1 MRLGRAQDQLSAPA
15 MSSRYAFSIIGSLL
29 IAGCA
34 ASYGPAALRPG
45 DSVDAA
51 VRQLGEPTGR
61 YARADGGSRL
71 EFARGPL
78 GRHTYMLDFDGQQM
92 LVKWQ
97 QVLDDAHF
105 AAIQP
110 GMSAQELLSELGHPS
125 QTWDVRYHGQTV
137 WSYRYAN
144 NDCLWFSVGVSPAGR
159 VEDTG
164 FGNDPR
170 CQRRE
175 KR

>member
-1 MRLGRAQDQLSAPA
+1 
-15 MSSRYAFSIIGSLL
+15 MSSRCVLAIVTSLL
-29 IAGCA
+29 IGGCA
-34 ASYGPAALRPG
+34 ASYSPAGLKTG

-61 YARADGGSRL
+61 YPRADGGSRL

-78 GRHTYMLDFDGQQM
+78 GKHTYMLDFDARSN
-92 LVKWQ
+92 LVGWQ

-105 AAIQP
+105 AAVRP
-110 GMSAQELLSELGHPS
+110 GMPSQELLSELGHPS
-125 QTWDVRYHGQTV
+125 ETWGVRYHGQTV

-144 NDCLWFSVGVSPAGR
+144 NDCLWFSVGVSPVGV
-159 VEDTG
+159 VEDSG

>member
-1 MRLGRAQDQLSAPA
+1 MF
-15 MSSRYAFSIIGSLL
+15 SRYVCSIVTSLL
-29 IAGCA
+29 IGGCA
-34 ASYGPAALRPG
+34 VSYGPAGLKTG
-45 DSVDAA
+45 DSVEAA

-61 YARADGGSRL
+61 YPRADGGSRL

-78 GRHTYMLDFDGQQM
+78 GRHTYMLDFDGQGN
-92 LVKWQ
+92 LIEWQ

-105 AAIQP
+105 AAIRP
-110 GMSAQELLSELGHPS
+110 GMSAQDLLSGLGHPS
-125 QTWDVRYHGQTV
+125 QTWGVRYHGQTV

-144 NDCLWFSVGVSPAGR
+144 NDCLWFSVGVSPMGR

-164 FGNDPR
+164 FGIDPR
-170 CQRRE
+170 CERRE